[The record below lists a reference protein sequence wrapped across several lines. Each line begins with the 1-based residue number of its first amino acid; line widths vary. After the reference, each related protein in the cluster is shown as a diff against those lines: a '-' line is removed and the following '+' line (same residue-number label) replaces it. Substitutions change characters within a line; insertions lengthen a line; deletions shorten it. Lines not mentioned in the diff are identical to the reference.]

1 MNSIKEAQRL
11 GQDIWLDYI
20 RRGLINSGEFRRYIE
35 QGISGVTSN
44 PTIFEKAIT
53 GNSDYD
59 ESLLPLV
66 RENKDTGEIYEA
78 LILQDIGAAAD
89 ILRPIYE
96 DSKGEHGY
104 VSLEVNPKLA
114 YDTDGTI
121 EEGLRLFAALNRPNI
136 MIKVP
141 ATAEGVP
148 AIRRLVAEGINVNVT
163 LLFSLDNYQ
172 ESANAYIMGLEEL
185 AQKNVDV
192 TKVASVVSLF
202 ISRIDTA
209 VDSLLDEHIRQG
221 QEQLK
226 PLRGKA
232 GVATAKL
239 LHQAYKDTFSSERF
253 ARLKAKGARVQKPL
267 WASTGTKNPAY
278 SDLLYVEPLIGPNT
292 INTMPP
298 ETITAFLDH
307 GKVGATLEEDIPEA
321 RRTFLELEAAGINME
336 SVTGMLLDKGVR
348 SFIESFDKL
357 LIGITEKSG
366 LLKKGQAN

>member
-20 RRGLINSGEFRRYIE
+20 QRGLISSGEFQRYIE

-59 ESLLPLV
+59 KSLLTLA
-66 RENKDTGEIYEA
+66 RENKDKGEIYEA
-78 LILQDIGAAAD
+78 LVLQDIGAAAD
-89 ILRPIYE
+89 TLRPVYE
-96 DSKGEHGY
+96 DSRGEHGY

-114 YDTDGTI
+114 YDTGGTI
-121 EEGLRLFAALNRPNI
+121 EEGLRLFAELNRPNI

-141 ATAEGVP
+141 ATVEGVP

-163 LLFSLDNYQ
+163 LLFSLDSYQ
-172 ESANAYIMGLEEL
+172 QSADAYIEGLEEL
-185 AQKNVDV
+185 TQQNGDV
-192 TKVASVVSLF
+192 STVTSVASLF

-209 VDSLLDEHIRQG
+209 VDMLLDEHIQQG

-226 PLRGKA
+226 TLRGRA
-232 GVATAKL
+232 GIATAKL
-239 LHQAYKDTFSSERF
+239 LYQAYKDTFSSERF
-253 ARLKAKGARVQKPL
+253 AKLKARGARVQRPL
-267 WASTGTKNPAY
+267 WASTSTKSPAY

-298 ETITAFLDH
+298 GTITAFLEH
-307 GKVGATLEEDIPEA
+307 GKVRDTLEENLPDA
-321 RRTFLELEAAGINME
+321 RRIFVDLEATGINME
-336 SVTGMLLDKGVR
+336 SVTRTLLDKGV
-348 SFIESFDKL
+348 SAFIDSFDKL
-357 LIGITEKSG
+357 LVGITEKSG
-366 LLKKGQAN
+366 LLTKGQAN

>member
-1 MNSIKEAQRL
+1 MNSIKEAQHL

-20 RRGLINSGEFRRYIE
+20 QRGLISSGEFRRYIE

-59 ESLLPLV
+59 ESLLTLV
-66 RENKDTGEIYEA
+66 RENKDKGEIYEA
-78 LILQDIGAAAD
+78 LVLQDIGAAAD
-89 ILRPIYE
+89 MLRPVYE

-141 ATAEGVP
+141 ATVEGVP
-148 AIRRLVAEGINVNVT
+148 AIRCLVAEGINVNVT
-163 LLFSLDNYQ
+163 LLFSLDSYQ
-172 ESANAYIMGLEEL
+172 QSADAYIAGLEEL
-185 AQKNVDV
+185 IQKNVDI
-192 TKVASVVSLF
+192 TRVASVASLF

-209 VDSLLDEHIRQG
+209 VDMLLDEHIQQG
-221 QEQLK
+221 QGRLMS
-226 PLRGKA
+226 LRGGA

-239 LHQAYKDTFSSERF
+239 LNQAYKNTFGSERF
-253 ARLKAKGARVQKPL
+253 ARLKARGARAQRPL
-267 WASTGTKNPAY
+267 WASTSTKNPAY

-292 INTMPP
+292 VNTMPP
-298 ETITAFLDH
+298 ETIKVFLKH
-307 GKVGATLEEDIPEA
+307 GKVRDTLEEDLPEA
-321 RRTFLELEAAGINME
+321 RRIFVDLETAGINME
-336 SVTGMLLDKGVR
+336 SVTVMLLDKGVR
-348 SFIESFDKL
+348 AFIDSFDKL
-357 LIGITEKSG
+357 LVGITEKSG
-366 LLKKGQAN
+366 LLTKGQAN

>member
-11 GQDIWLDYI
+11 GQSIWLDFI
-20 RRGLINSGEFRRYIE
+20 QRGLINSGEFQRFIE

-59 ESLLPLV
+59 ESLLTLA
-66 RENKDTGEIYEA
+66 RENKDQGEIYEA
-78 LILQDIGAAAD
+78 LVLQDIGAAAD
-89 ILRPIYE
+89 ILRPVYE
-96 DSKGEHGY
+96 ESRGEHGY

-141 ATAEGVP
+141 ATVEGVP

-163 LLFSLDNYQ
+163 LLFSLDSYQ
-172 ESANAYIMGLEEL
+172 QSADAYIAGLEEL
-185 AQKNVDV
+185 TQKDVDV
-192 TKVASVVSLF
+192 TRVSSVASLF

-209 VDSLLDEHIRQG
+209 VDMLLDEHIQQG

-226 PLRGKA
+226 TLRGRA

-239 LHQAYKDTFSSERF
+239 INQAYKDTFSSKRF
-253 ARLKAKGARVQKPL
+253 ARLKARGARVQRPL
-267 WASTGTKNPAY
+267 WASTSTKNPAY

-298 ETITAFLDH
+298 GTITAFLDH
-307 GKVGATLEEDIPEA
+307 GKAKATLEEDLPDA
-321 RRTFLELEAAGINME
+321 RRTFVDLEAAGINME
-336 SVTGMLLDKGVR
+336 SVTGTLLDKGVR
-348 SFIESFDKL
+348 AFIDSFDKL
-357 LIGITEKSG
+357 LVGITEKSG
-366 LLKKGQAN
+366 LLTKGQAN